1 MIIEG
6 NFNQEFFQKVSVK
19 DILTMDKSDG
29 NLPKRYDVIKDENI
43 VFEAN
48 QDEIVMDK
56 AKDDDELD

>member
-1 MIIEG
+1 M
-6 NFNQEFFQKVSVK
+6 K